1 MLTGFYYFSNLT
13 DNEIWM
19 PSWKIFRNG
28 EIGEIRNHE
37 RGYVLDIILSVC
49 CK

>member
-1 MLTGFYYFSNLT
+1 MLIGFYYFSNLT

-28 EIGEIRNHE
+28 DIRNHE
-37 RGYVLDIILSVC
+37 RGYVLNIILSVR